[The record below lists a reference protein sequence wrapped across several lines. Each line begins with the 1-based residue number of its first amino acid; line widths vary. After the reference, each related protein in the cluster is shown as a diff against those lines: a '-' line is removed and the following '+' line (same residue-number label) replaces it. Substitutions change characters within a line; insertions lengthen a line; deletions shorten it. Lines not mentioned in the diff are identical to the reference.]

1 MYLVCLRFNWCSSK
15 IKFHYS
21 ETVYFDMHCE
31 SVGIDSVGLNRVKQ
45 IEHGKTG
52 HENSQRNGLHKW
64 LIRYVLL

>member
-1 MYLVCLRFNWCSSK
+1 
-15 IKFHYS
+15 
-21 ETVYFDMHCE
+21 MHCE

-52 HENSQRNGLHKW
+52 HENPQRNGLHKW